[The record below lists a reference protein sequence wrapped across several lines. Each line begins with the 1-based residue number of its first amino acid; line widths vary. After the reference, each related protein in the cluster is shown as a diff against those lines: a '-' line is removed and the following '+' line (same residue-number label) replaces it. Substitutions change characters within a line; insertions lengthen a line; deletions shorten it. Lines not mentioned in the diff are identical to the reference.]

1 MTKSSWNAVEI
12 NQHTT
17 GAKWSCWITSVKKEK
32 QAFHVELLQSRAWH
46 HSPRHY
52 AQPAS
57 HNILSF
63 LGFYLSIHWKS
74 TVNELLHLMLF
85 KKFLHGICF
94 NIYSSWGSTSLI
106 QMCQMMQANSY
117 TNLHKFW
124 WEWGSEHSHI
134 NNINQC
140 LTYEA
145 ENCRAFC
152 MQTLP
157 ASERN
162 SWNEN
167 ETTNE

>member
-57 HNILSF
+57 HNILSC

-74 TVNELLHLMLF
+74 TVNELLHITLKNCYMAYVSIF
-85 KKFLHGICF
+85 IPVEGLHL
-94 NIYSSWGSTSLI
+94 SSRCVKWCKQILI
-106 QMCQMMQANSY
+106 QIC
-117 TNLHKFW
+117 TNFD
-124 WEWGSEHSHI
+124 GSEHSHI